1 MNLKY
6 LPKLPKLPYVSHAT
20 YAFSFENI
28 HIIGK
33 DGGNKHSYVFFMGLK
48 IGTSFLEGVWY
59 RITNTDTL
67 WPSSSTSGMCPKDIV

>member
-48 IGTSFLEGVWY
+48 IGTSFLEGV
-59 RITNTDTL
+59 
-67 WPSSSTSGMCPKDIV
+67 